1 MNLCYAYAYSV
12 SAIYPQIFRTS
23 LLNRISTQNPL
34 RRPLCLDF
42 ETFLPLRL
50 FVPQLIGIDKIQRQA
65 RIDKKY
71 QSTEDIGIRQTFEQ
85 KTMRRNEMLRD
96 MDLFSTYFSS
106 SFLEP
111 CPKLVLSD
119 HSATNTQLAY
129 DFLLHRRKLMM
140 SIYHQL
146 RASALYNF
154 HSSELPTRNSTVAH

>member
-1 MNLCYAYAYSV
+1 
-12 SAIYPQIFRTS
+12 
-23 LLNRISTQNPL
+23 
-34 RRPLCLDF
+34 
-42 ETFLPLRL
+42 
-50 FVPQLIGIDKIQRQA
+50 
-65 RIDKKY
+65 
-71 QSTEDIGIRQTFEQ
+71 
-85 KTMRRNEMLRD
+85 

-154 HSSELPTRNSTVAH
+154 HSSELPTRTLHPRVLTDSQFSPYTSSKNGPFQIGCHQKATLFALLLPLIIVQVVIYLLCFSSCEGFTVFEKIIKKVLFYNIASESKDCPN